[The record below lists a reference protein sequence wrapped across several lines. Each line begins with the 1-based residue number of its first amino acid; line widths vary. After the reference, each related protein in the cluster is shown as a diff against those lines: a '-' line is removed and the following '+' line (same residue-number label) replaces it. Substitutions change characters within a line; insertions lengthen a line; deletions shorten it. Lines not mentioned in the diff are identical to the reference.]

1 MGSFLFIKA
10 SRQGERPLGKIDA
23 SLNEKLQSVKW
34 GEYRL
39 GNLFEINPT
48 KYYRLENEEILS
60 ENGNVP
66 LVSNSSVDN
75 GVMGFSLLSAL
86 NKGNTLT
93 CSDTT
98 LGADTMFYQER
109 DFIGY
114 SHIQHLVPKFQHFNK
129 AIAEFI
135 IAACRMSTSKKY
147 DYGNK
152 FNRDAMNETLI
163 QLPQKDNEIDFDFM
177 ESFIAELEARYI
189 AELEVYLTVT
199 GLKNYTLT
207 KEEEKALEDF
217 NTLRWGK
224 YKMGDLYERID
235 TQKLTYKA
243 KDLPKEPIDNFILPC
258 LTSSFQNQGLNYY
271 APTKDATVL
280 SNVISIPSNSD
291 VYRAYYQSRA
301 FTVLSDAYA
310 IRWKSDK
317 NEILPNHYL
326 FMVMCINKVTDLPIY
341 SYKNKL
347 GGWNVVKE
355 KFICL
360 PEKDGKIDFDFMST
374 FISAIQKLAIKD
386 VVVFAERKN
395 KAAQTLVAKS
405 DC

>member
-1 MGSFLFIKA
+1 M
-10 SRQGERPLGKIDA
+10 DA

-177 ESFIAELEARYI
+177 ESFIAELEARHI
-189 AELEVYLTVT
+189 AELEARHIAELEAYLTVT
-199 GLKNYTLT
+199 GLKDYTLT
-207 KEEEKALEDF
+207 KEEEKALVDF
-217 NTLRWGK
+217 NTLSWTSYNLEDLFGK
-224 YKMGDLYERID
+224 STRGKRLKSADRVQGELPFVTAGEACEGVSAYIGNAVDIFESNSTTID
-235 TQKLTYKA
+235 MFGSAKYRNFRYGADDHVAVVHTEKLPKHAAIFVTTAIHKSSHTGKFDYSRNFYA
-243 KDLPKEPIDNFILPC
+243 KDADELDIL
-258 LTSSFQNQGLNYY
+258 L
-271 APTKDATVL
+271 PTKESKPDYSFMATL
-280 SNVISIPSNSD
+280 
-291 VYRAYYQSRA
+291 
-301 FTVLSDAYA
+301 
-310 IRWKSDK
+310 
-317 NEILPNHYL
+317 
-326 FMVMCINKVTDLPIY
+326 
-341 SYKNKL
+341 
-347 GGWNVVKE
+347 
-355 KFICL
+355 
-360 PEKDGKIDFDFMST
+360 
-374 FISAIQKLAIKD
+374 ISAIQKLVIKD
-386 VVVFAERKN
+386 VVLYANRKIDET
-395 KAAQTLVAKS
+395 KAIVAKKN
-405 DC
+405 C

>member
-1 MGSFLFIKA
+1 MFIKA

-177 ESFIAELEARYI
+177 ESFIAELEARHI
-189 AELEVYLTVT
+189 AELEAYLTVT

-207 KEEEKALEDF
+207 KEEEKALKDF
-217 NTLRWGK
+217 NTLCWMSYNLEDLFGK
-224 YKMGDLYERID
+224 STRGKRLKSADRVQGDLPFVTAGEACEGVSAYIGNDVDIFESNTTTID
-235 TQKLTYKA
+235 MFGSAKYRNFRYGADDHVAVVHTEKLPKHAAVFVTTAIHKSSHTGKFDYSRNFYA
-243 KDLPKEPIDNFILPC
+243 KDADELDILLPTNESEPD
-258 LTSSFQNQGLNYY
+258 
-271 APTKDATVL
+271 
-280 SNVISIPSNSD
+280 
-291 VYRAYYQSRA
+291 
-301 FTVLSDAYA
+301 
-310 IRWKSDK
+310 
-317 NEILPNHYL
+317 YL
-326 FMVMCINKVTDLPIY
+326 FMATL
-341 SYKNKL
+341 
-347 GGWNVVKE
+347 
-355 KFICL
+355 
-360 PEKDGKIDFDFMST
+360 
-374 FISAIQKLAIKD
+374 ISAIQKLVIKD
-386 VVVFAERKN
+386 VVLYANRKIDET
-395 KAAQTLVAKS
+395 KAIVAKK